1 MDDAIATPGRRT
13 GYQVDLAVFHG
24 PLDLLLQ
31 LIEQEQLDIS
41 LVSLALITDQ
51 YLAYMSTLQDR
62 QVEDLADFVVVA
74 ARLLLIKSR
83 SLLPRPPVVTE
94 SDTVDPAEE
103 LLRQLQAY
111 KKFKEA
117 ALHLAARQS
126 EGHRSY
132 VRLAPLPRV
141 EPGIEHLESVPLDAL
156 VAAAR
161 RVLRTIP
168 EPASADGV
176 VEPFSIT
183 IQEKINVIDTTLSH
197 RRRISFVELLTS
209 SYTRQ
214 EVIVTLLAVLEL
226 IKQLK
231 IGAYQDR
238 MFGEIILMRQPEQ
251 KPSLTVT

>member
-1 MDDAIATPGRRT
+1 MDDAIATPGRIT
-13 GYQVDLAVFHG
+13 GYQVELAVFHG

-31 LIEQEQLDIS
+31 LIQQEQLDIS

-51 YLAYMSTLQDR
+51 YLAYMTTLHDR
-62 QVEDLADFVVVA
+62 QVEDLADFVFVA

-83 SLLPRPPVVTE
+83 SLLPRPPLVTE

-111 KKFKEA
+111 KRFKEA
-117 ALHLAARQS
+117 ALHLAERQT

-132 VRLAPLPRV
+132 VRLAQLPRI

-156 VAAAR
+156 VATAR

-168 EPASADGV
+168 EPASADDI
-176 VEPFSIT
+176 VEPFSVT
-183 IQEKINVIDTTLSH
+183 IQEKISLIDATLSNN
-197 RRRISFVELLTS
+197 RSISFVDLLTS

-231 IGAYQDR
+231 IGAYQSR
-238 MFGEIILMRQPEQ
+238 MFGEIILIRHPEQ
-251 KPSLTVT
+251 KPASQ

>member
-1 MDDAIATPGRRT
+1 MDNAIAIPGRRT

-51 YLAYMSTLQDR
+51 YLDYMHALQDR
-62 QVEDLADFVVVA
+62 HVEDLADFIVVA

-83 SLLPRPPVVTE
+83 SLLPRPPVVAE
-94 SDTVDPAEE
+94 SDIVDPAEE

-111 KKFKEA
+111 KKFKAA
-117 ALHLAARQS
+117 ALHLAERQT

-132 VRLAPLPRV
+132 VRLAQLPRI

-161 RVLRTIP
+161 RVMRQIP
-168 EPASADGV
+168 APASADGI

-183 IQEKINVIDTTLSH
+183 IQDKIDLIEANLSLN
-197 RRRISFVELLTS
+197 RRISFLDLLTF

-238 MFGEIILMRQPEQ
+238 MFGEIVLVRHPERETGPQ
-251 KPSLTVT
+251 